1 MADLSP
7 VGNVNIVSPISTFL
21 LLKYID
27 TQIKCIFFLFFFFVS
42 GVKGGGGGGGAK
54 WDTRIPRRGPLKQK
68 MGTQPITMLYCA
80 DWIF

>member
-27 TQIKCIFFLFFFFVS
+27 TQIKCIFLLFFVFVS
-42 GVKGGGGGGGAK
+42 GVKGGGRGGGQSG
-54 WDTRIPRRGPLKQK
+54 TLEYREEGP
-68 MGTQPITMLYCA
+68 
-80 DWIF
+80 